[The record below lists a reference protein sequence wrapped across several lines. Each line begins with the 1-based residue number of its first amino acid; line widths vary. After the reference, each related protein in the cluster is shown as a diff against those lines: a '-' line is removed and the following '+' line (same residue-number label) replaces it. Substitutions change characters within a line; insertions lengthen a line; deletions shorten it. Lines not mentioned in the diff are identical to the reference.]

1 MASNLNLVTLGQ
13 ELCYHTHH
21 HLRNL
26 ILRLFRFR
34 DVCTLFENLT
44 IGDYECS
51 DCISGKKQDLET
63 CMCDQKEGECLFNN
77 DNFITWAHSESEL
90 DCFLVCS
97 AMKDCK
103 YYNWFSSENEEI
115 HQQCLLLS
123 SCDSVDS
130 CTSGTYIL
138 LNLLWN
144 VVLSKKLLY
153 NFILFKPVQLKIK
166 YFTGSNKQPF

>member
-1 MASNLNLVTLGQ
+1 MASNLHQVTLADPQ
-13 ELCYHTHH
+13 KAMTFRARIMLSTVT
-21 HLRNL
+21 LL
-26 ILRLFRFR
+26 TLFRFR

-51 DCISGKKQDLET
+51 DCISGEKQDLET
-63 CMCDQKEGECLFNN
+63 CICDQKEGECLINN

-90 DCFLVCS
+90 DCFLVCL
-97 AMKDCK
+97 AMKDCN

-130 CTSGTYIL
+130 CTSGTNKVALEYCAFRKIAL
-138 LNLLWN
+138 PFYPLWSS
-144 VVLSKKLLY
+144 VPLDPK
-153 NFILFKPVQLKIK
+153 
-166 YFTGSNKQPF
+166 